1 MSRIASP
8 SSAPRIALGLVF
20 AAALA
25 ATVGVGAVG
34 AAFVG
39 HETPAVELTGGE
51 AFELAGLMPGDVRDA
66 GVVHVTASGPVTYGV
81 RVEWTG
87 SAELARELNL
97 TLTDAAGSVLY
108 RGPLAD
114 AHFDGRLV
122 AGHAASIVA
131 RAELPL
137 AAGDEIQGASVTA
150 RLVLELNESVD

>member
-8 SSAPRIALGLVF
+8 SSAPRLVLGLVF

-39 HETPAVELTGGE
+39 HETPTVDLTRGE

-66 GVVHVTASGPVTYGV
+66 GVVNLTPSGSVTYRL

-108 RGPLAD
+108 HGPLAG
-114 AHFDGRLV
+114 AHLDRHVIGGESV
-122 AGHAASIVA
+122 SIVA
-131 RAELPL
+131 HAELPL
-137 AAGDEIQGASVTA
+137 AAGDEVQGASVTA
-150 RLVLELNESVD
+150 RLVLELTESVD